1 MPTSTP
7 TIDIDPRYGD
17 PAATPTPWETTERRL
32 AAAEVYWLST
42 VRPDGRPHVTSLISV
57 WRDGAAHIC
66 AGPHERK
73 ARNLAAN
80 PHVVLTTGT
89 PALHGGLDI
98 TVEGRVERV
107 TDPDALEDLAA
118 AWEEEYGT
126 EWHFDVLDGGFDGG
140 GGLAH
145 VHRIEPTT
153 VFAFGKDPYSQT
165 RYRFAG
171 GAR

>member
-1 MPTSTP
+1 MPTPVT
-7 TIDIDPRYGD
+7 DIDPRYGE
-17 PAATPTPWETTERRL
+17 PGATATPWDTAELHL
-32 AAAEVYWLST
+32 ATAEVYWLST
-42 VRPDGRPHVTSLISV
+42 VRPDGRPHVTSLLAV

-66 AGPHERK
+66 TGVGERK
-73 ARNLAAN
+73 ARNLAQN

-89 PALHGGLDI
+89 PALHGGLDVV
-98 TVEGRVERV
+98 VEGRVERV
-107 TDPDALEDLAA
+107 TDPDELKALAM
-118 AWEEEYGT
+118 AWEDKYGA

-145 VHRIEPTT
+145 VYRIEPATA
-153 VFAFGKDPYSQT
+153 FAFGKGPYSQT